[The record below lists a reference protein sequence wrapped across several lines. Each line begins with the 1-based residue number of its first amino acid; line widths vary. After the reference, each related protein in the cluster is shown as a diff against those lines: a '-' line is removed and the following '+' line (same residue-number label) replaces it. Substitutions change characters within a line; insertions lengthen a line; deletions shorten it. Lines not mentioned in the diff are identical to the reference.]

1 MKTLLLLLSLLPTLA
16 AAQVPNDVKDTALAE
31 NFDYLYQ
38 QVVVRQASNA
48 SATCSCSDVRWDGR
62 ADILDA
68 GVGRASLGLGTLATR
83 SSIGLTECT
92 FVPALAD
99 DVSASTASLNAQITA
114 LGVSTGALAGQ
125 AAALSV
131 STAALSASTTSL
143 RADLYASTQAIGGQI
158 DDLYAVTTASTDTL
172 RADVTA
178 LWVST
183 GTLAEAVTQLNV
195 STAAIAGTV
204 ATLDTSTSALRVDLN
219 TAIAE
224 SSMSL
229 RTDGSNS
236 MTGQFTTSSSATV
249 LGTLSVGVPMA
260 HHGRIIL
267 SDLGTL
273 GIGVEQPSESRLTV
287 TGVEGLLALFV
298 STAPNVPAEVRIASA
313 PGTDFGLTLGQSSEG
328 VSYLLNNNSEA
339 LSPAML
345 LSTNNYVGI
354 GLSTEPQANLHLA
367 GTFRFEDVSGGA
379 VGDVLT
385 LSTDRNIHLQPQASV
400 DLSSIT
406 STLASLA
413 VATTTLHT
421 EPVEV
426 SRIDLSTV
434 TAAISVETSRAQS
447 AEAALSASTSSIA
460 GALAQEVVD
469 RAAGDAALSVSTATN
484 AAAISAENSRAVA
497 AEASIAVATTTLH
510 TEQVP
515 TSRIDLST
523 VTTAISEEASRAQG
537 AEFAL
542 SLSTATNASNLAQE
556 IIDRKAGDDA
566 IAIATTTLHIEQV
579 PISRINLSTVTTS
592 INAMVP
598 LAGGNMTGQLTTT
611 GLGVGTTSPAKKLH
625 IHSTSA
631 DNHLYVSGVGPN
643 VYLSNSETVAGVTQL
658 GIAALATTAGQYGS
672 LNAGDFLVLSNHD
685 MYLSAN
691 YYQPSAND
699 LILQPTSG
707 PGAGGNV
714 GIGTVSPSQALDV
727 TGNIK
732 MSGDIIGKTDGSNAA
747 AGGVGE
753 YKSAYNYSPVSL
765 TGINQWT
772 DGTSL
777 SLTAGDWMV
786 YGEIWTSAG
795 GASGIGNGEIG
806 FGTSSG
812 NNAPS
817 EVTLGLWVTDG
828 RAGQI
833 TTMQRMVL
841 TTTTTVYLK
850 ALLQGY
856 TGGPPTIFTSKIKA
870 WRVR

>member
-1 MKTLLLLLSLLPTLA
+1 MKTLLLFLCLLPTLV

-38 QVVVRQASNA
+38 QVVVRQTSTASG
-48 SATCSCSDVRWDGR
+48 TCSCSDVRWDGR

-68 GVGRASLGLGTLATR
+68 GVGRTSLGLGTLATL
-83 SSIGLTECT
+83 SSVGLANCT
-92 FVPALAD
+92 FIPALAD
-99 DVSASTASLNAQITA
+99 DVSASTATLSAQITA
-114 LGVSTGALAGQ
+114 LGASTGTLTGQ
-125 AAALSV
+125 
-131 STAALSASTTSL
+131 TAALSASTATLSASTASL
-143 RADLYASTQAIGGQI
+143 RMDLYTSTQAIIGQI

-172 RADVTA
+172 RADITA
-178 LWVST
+178 LRTST

-204 ATLDTSTSALRVDLN
+204 DTLDTSTTTLRVDLN

-385 LSTDRNIHLQPQASV
+385 LSTDGNIHLQPQASV

-421 EPVEV
+421 EPVEL

-484 AAAISAENSRAVA
+484 AAAISAENIRAVA
-497 AEASIAVATTTLH
+497 AEANIAVATTTLH

-579 PISRINLSTVTTS
+579 PVSRINLSTVTTS

-598 LAGGNMTGQLTTT
+598 LAGGNMTGQLTTAST
-611 GLGVGTTSPAKKLH
+611 MTVQGNAFSVGASTLVVTNGFIGMGMYPENPDARLQVLGIIKSSGSANSLMFGDRGNSAHSWEWYSSNDKAGLYS
-625 IHSTSA
+625 S
-631 DNHLYVSGVGPN
+631 VSG
-643 VYLSNSETVAGVTQL
+643 Q
-658 GIAALATTAGQYGS
+658 TAVS
-672 LNAGDFLVLSNHD
+672 IS
-685 MYLSAN
+685 
-691 YYQPSAND
+691 
-699 LILQPTSG
+699 T
-707 PGAGGNV
+707 GGNV
-714 GIGTVSPSQALDV
+714 TL
-727 TGNIK
+727 
-732 MSGDIIGKTDGSNAA
+732 SGGLVGRTTAA
-747 AGGVGE
+747 
-753 YKSAYNYSPVSL
+753 
-765 TGINQWT
+765 
-772 DGTSL
+772 
-777 SLTAGDWMV
+777 
-786 YGEIWTSAG
+786 
-795 GASGIGNGEIG
+795 
-806 FGTSSG
+806 SSG
-812 NNAPS
+812 NAGYYLEATAGPVNFATSGDFGTIVSLNLTPGVWKINAALLARKS
-817 EVTLGLWVTDG
+817 SGVITGSYSVWLDTGNGLTIGKDYLSIHNTDTEASATIAGYQLVITSNTTIYVKG
-828 RAGQI
+828 RAYYSSGQPDAYAHVNA
-833 TTMQRMVL
+833 TL
-841 TTTTTVYLK
+841 E
-850 ALLQGY
+850 
-856 TGGPPTIFTSKIKA
+856 
-870 WRVR
+870 